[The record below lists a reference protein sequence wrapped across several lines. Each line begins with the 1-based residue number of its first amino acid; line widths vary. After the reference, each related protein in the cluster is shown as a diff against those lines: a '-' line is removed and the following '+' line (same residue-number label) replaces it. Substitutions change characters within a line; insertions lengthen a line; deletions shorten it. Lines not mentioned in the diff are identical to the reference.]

1 MKRCASNSTM
11 QLKSFWA
18 ARWKNGFDSQS
29 VFGILSEEQ
38 VKQFQVDIFVLNN
51 NGAHLISFFVV
62 GADPFGQATIKRN
75 WDDGTETIENYKRRL
90 EAAFEF
96 FTKLGNNGF
105 DTFSHF

>member
-1 MKRCASNSTM
+1 M

-29 VFGILSEEQ
+29 VIGILSEEQ
-38 VKQFQVDIFVLNN
+38 VKQFQIDIFVLNN

-90 EAAFEF
+90 EAAF
-96 FTKLGNNGF
+96 
-105 DTFSHF
+105 DFSQN